1 MKIFGYEI
9 RRAKEKRSTPM
20 PTFNTQTTLLSKDQP
35 MLLSTVY
42 RCVDLIG
49 NDVAQLPLRVFR
61 IDKEGYKTPFVN
73 HPSYRLLNE
82 EPNSDMTRFTFIK
95 TLVSS
100 VMLTG
105 NGYAYI
111 HRQGSKLVEL
121 QFLHSSLV
129 TPVKVPIGNDEYV
142 LRYRVAGMVDLVEP
156 KDMIHIL
163 NYSYDGVVGVS
174 TLTHA
179 RQTLRIS
186 TDSEQHA
193 ANFFEGGAS
202 VNGVM
207 TIEGTRLT
215 SKQKEENYEE
225 WNRRLDPYTGN
236 GGLVILEGNMKYQ
249 PITINPKD
257 AQMLET
263 RQFNVLDICRFFSV
277 SPVKAFDLSKS
288 SYSTIE
294 ATQIDHLTGTINP
307 WLVKIELELK
317 RKLFFDS
324 EKSQVEV
331 KFDTKAML
339 RADSSAQATY
349 LNSLFQIGS
358 MTPNEI
364 RRDLDMGRI
373 ENGDQSFVQVNVQT
387 LDQAVNKDLSDKN
400 MVTNKEQE

>member
-1 MKIFGYEI
+1 MKIFGFEI
-9 RRAKEKRSTPM
+9 RRSKRNSTPSQII
-20 PTFNTQTTLLSKDQP
+20 NTQTTLLSRDKP

-49 NDVAQLPLRVFR
+49 NDVAQLPLKVFK
-61 IDKEGYKTPFVN
+61 IDSEGFKNPFFQ
-73 HPSYRLLNE
+73 HPAYRLLNE
-82 EPNSDMTRFTFIK
+82 EPNEDMTRFTFIK

-100 VMLTG
+100 VLLTG

-111 HRQGSKLVEL
+111 HRQGTKLVEL

-129 TPVKVPIGNDEYV
+129 TPVKVPTEKGEV
-142 LRYRVAGMVDLVEP
+142 LRYRVNGKADLVEP

-163 NYSYDGVVGVS
+163 NYSYDGVIGVS
-174 TLTHA
+174 TLSHA
-179 RQTLRIS
+179 RQTLRIA

-193 ANFFEGGAS
+193 AKFFEGGAS

-307 WLVKIELELK
+307 WLVKIELEFK
-317 RKLFFDS
+317 RKLFFNS
-324 EKSQVEV
+324 EKSHVEV

-339 RADSSAQATY
+339 RADSSAQAAY
-349 LNSLFQIGS
+349 LNNLFQVGS

-373 ENGDQSFVQVNVQT
+373 EHGDQSFVQVNVQT
-387 LDQAVNKDLSDKN
+387 LEQAVLSDKN
-400 MVTNKEQE
+400 MVNNKEQE